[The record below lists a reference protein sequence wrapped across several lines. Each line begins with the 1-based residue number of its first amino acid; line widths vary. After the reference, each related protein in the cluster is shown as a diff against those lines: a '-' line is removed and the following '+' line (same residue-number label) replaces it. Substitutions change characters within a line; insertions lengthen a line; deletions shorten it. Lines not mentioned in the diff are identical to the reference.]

1 MKLEKSSLEEQLKE
15 FEGTVDSL
23 KRTSAKKGESLERF
37 QQKLGHIR
45 VAMTKEVE
53 KVYARERERE
63 REGGGEAACLPA
75 CVWFDSIHLAVDW
88 TNWPSLSFPL
98 YQQLPVLFA

>member
-1 MKLEKSSLEEQLKE
+1 MKLEKGSLEEQLKE

-63 REGGGEAACLPA
+63 RGGGGESLPA
-75 CVWFDSIHLAVDW
+75 CMCVV
-88 TNWPSLSFPL
+88 
-98 YQQLPVLFA
+98 